1 MENRSIASVAAQ
13 NITLRR
19 KALGLTQAQVAN
31 KILVE
36 KESSLNLER
45 LQQFAELFGCPVA
58 DLLKEPSQ
66 DAEVQAETIAA
77 LISTLEP
84 EEREIL
90 VNIVTEVVRLFSTK
104 KTHN

>member
-1 MENRSIASVAAQ
+1 M
-13 NITLRR
+13 T
-19 KALGLTQAQVAN
+19 
-31 KILVE
+31 
-36 KESSLNLER
+36 
-45 LQQFAELFGCPVA
+45 

-66 DAEVQAETIAA
+66 DAKVQAETIAA

-104 KTHN
+104 KNT